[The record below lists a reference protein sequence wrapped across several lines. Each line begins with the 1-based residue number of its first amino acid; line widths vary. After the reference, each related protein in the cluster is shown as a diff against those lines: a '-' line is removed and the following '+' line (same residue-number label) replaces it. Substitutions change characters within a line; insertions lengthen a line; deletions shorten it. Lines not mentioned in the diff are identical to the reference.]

1 MICLRSAAYCL
12 CREKSLLFH
21 EHVRLTNVDVKTQPC
36 VATFSGEK
44 SSGAG
49 IIMQRPEAASIYQTA
64 PDEDCSHGSQ
74 SFTTCHT
81 HGDKANSRDMVVKLH
96 NIDNYPLSYIAWAA
110 MSQLDPVNHSNR
122 CMQLSSQDIVY
133 VYPMIIHNPPSVDT
147 HLMSTSTVPSQTH
160 IHVMVEFIRH
170 KSPSKSV

>member
-12 CREKSLLFH
+12 CREKSFLFH

-64 PDEDCSHGSQ
+64 L
-74 SFTTCHT
+74 T
-81 HGDKANSRDMVVKLH
+81 K
-96 NIDNYPLSYIAWAA
+96 
-110 MSQLDPVNHSNR
+110 
-122 CMQLSSQDIVY
+122 
-133 VYPMIIHNPPSVDT
+133 
-147 HLMSTSTVPSQTH
+147 TV
-160 IHVMVEFIRH
+160 VMVPRALQHVTHTETRPIQEIWL
-170 KSPSKSV
+170 